1 MNTEIKIGLSTFKAV
16 TKAIAH
22 SDNLETMSS
31 HLTQLLVA
39 GLDIQGCAI
48 FILNPD
54 SQELAILASFGLSVK
69 YLTKGPL
76 SAPRSIT
83 ETFAGRTVVIPDV
96 SDGKQLQYP
105 REAKEEG
112 IRAIISLPIVFS
124 DEVIGVL
131 RLYHHEIWRVSEED
145 LDSLRHLC
153 DNIALAMT
161 YTRLFN
167 GFQAIAEVFE
177 QAMPRKFLAEIG

>member
-1 MNTEIKIGLSTFKAV
+1 MNTEIKIGMKTFKAV

-39 GLDIQGCAI
+39 GLDIKGCAI
-48 FILNPD
+48 FVLNPD
-54 SQELAILASFGLSVK
+54 SQELEILASYGLSVK

-76 SAPRSIT
+76 STPRSIT
-83 ETFAGRTVVIPDV
+83 ETFAGQTVVIPDV
-96 SDGKQLQYP
+96 SAGSQLQYP
-105 REAKEEG
+105 QEAEKEG
-112 IRAIISLPIVFS
+112 ICAIVSLPIVFG

-131 RLYHHEIWRVSEED
+131 RLYHHEIWQVSEED
-145 LDSLRHLC
+145 LDSLTHLS

-161 YTRLFN
+161 YTRLLN
-167 GFQAIAEVFE
+167 GFQAVAEVLE
-177 QAMPRKFLAEIG
+177 QALPRKFLAEIG